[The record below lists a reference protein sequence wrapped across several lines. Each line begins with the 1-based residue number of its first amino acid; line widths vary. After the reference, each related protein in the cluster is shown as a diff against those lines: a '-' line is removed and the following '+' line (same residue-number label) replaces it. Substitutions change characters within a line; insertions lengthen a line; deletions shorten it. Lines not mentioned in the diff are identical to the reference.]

1 MRPRSETARIGLGTV
16 AVVLCGL
23 LGPATV
29 AVAKA
34 PHRAEEVWC
43 GTSAASDWACG
54 WRGASWAGRDAL
66 SIRTPR
72 RLHRSTVVATAAGG
86 SARVALGAEARCTV
100 GTGKAASKVVTRPEE
115 GVLLRQSSGDTSCGT
130 PHRSG
135 IKLCTATGCNVQ
147 LETEGVMLSSLFS
160 EDATASDYVHEEVVH
175 HRVRIVSC
183 AGFVSVTS
191 PGGFASGGAT
201 GANRYVIE
209 IDDYTYTRES
219 ETTTETPTEVT
230 VRAEAGAGAGSKI
243 VQSAELPGRGP
254 CKAKF
259 VREEERRLQH

>member
-1 MRPRSETARIGLGTV
+1 MRRRNEAARIGLAIGV
-16 AVVLCGL
+16 IVLCGL

-34 PHRAEEVWC
+34 PHRTEGVWC
-43 GTSAASDWACG
+43 GTSTASDWACG
-54 WRGASWAGRDAL
+54 LRGASWAGRDPLA
-66 SIRTPR
+66 IRTPR
-72 RLHRSTVVATAAGG
+72 RLHRSTIVSTATGG
-86 SARVALGAEARCTV
+86 SARVELGAEARCTV
-100 GTGKAASKVVTRPEE
+100 GTRKAASTVVTRPED

-130 PHRSG
+130 PRRSG
-135 IKLCTATGCNVQ
+135 ITLCTATGCNVQ
-147 LETEGVMLSSLFS
+147 LETEGVMLSSLLS
-160 EDATASDYVHEEVVH
+160 EEATAFDYVHEAVTH

-191 PGGFASGGAT
+191 PGGFASGGAS

-219 ETTTETPTEVT
+219 ETTTESPTGVT
-230 VRAEAGAGAGSKI
+230 VKAEAEAGAGSKI

-259 VREEERRLQH
+259 VREEERRLRN